1 MGLQMGKYKQLAL
14 NSVLFSLNAFAT
26 KLITFLLVPLYTYY
40 MSAGEFG
47 LTDMSLTVINLA
59 TPLFTLSIA
68 EASVRFVIRDKDRAD
83 DYISVSFLITLISIA
98 IVFFLAPLLD
108 LEVFGGLGKYKM
120 LFVLSYATSALMNL
134 CGEIARGLGEVK
146 LIPICAG
153 LASFVTLVSALVLIG
168 MFGLGIAGYYV
179 SVTIGPAFAICLYMS
194 IGGLASSV
202 HRGAARILKFSKH
215 EAVEFLQP
223 MLAYSLPLIPNN
235 LFWWMSTGIN
245 RFYITG
251 MLGIAASGMFAAA
264 SKIPGLLNTAYSVF
278 QQAWQLSAFQ
288 ENDAG
293 EIEQFFSSVFRLL
306 QAVMTSLCAV
316 LSLLAPV
323 VASLLLQGETYRAW
337 PMVGILLLSNL
348 FNIFASF
355 YGTVYS
361 TTMHTSFIMKTTMFG
376 ALSCVFLTP
385 VFLSILGIVGA
396 CVASA
401 LGQMLVFVLRAIDTR
416 KYMRFEANWTYL
428 LPTLLILTVQAVVV
442 SSLVVGWQAI
452 SCACALLVIVIQAV
466 QVIKGFHLFK
476 RN

>member
-1 MGLQMGKYKQLAL
+1 MGRYKNLAL
-14 NSVLFSLNAFAT
+14 NSLLFSLNAIAT

-68 EASVRFVIRDKDRAD
+68 EASVRFIVRDRRRAD
-83 DYISVSFLITLISIA
+83 EYIFVSMLITLASI
-98 IVFFLAPLLD
+98 IMVIILTPILN
-108 LEVFGGLGKYKM
+108 LEFFGGLGEYKP
-120 LFVLSYATSALMNL
+120 LFVLAYAASALMNL
-134 CGEIARGLGEVK
+134 CGEIARGMGEVK

-153 LASFVTLVSALVLIG
+153 MASLVTLFSALLLIG
-168 MFGLGIAGYYV
+168 MFGLGITGYFV
-179 SVTIGPAFAICLYMS
+179 SVSIGPALAVCLYMS

-202 HRGAARILKFSKH
+202 RNGAIRIFNNKSETAEL
-215 EAVEFLQP
+215 LGP

-235 LFWWMSTGIN
+235 LFWWLSTGIN

-264 SKIPGLLNTAYSVF
+264 SKIPNLLNTAYSVF

-288 ENDAG
+288 ETDAN
-293 EIEQFFSSVFRLL
+293 EIESFFTSVFRLL

-316 LSLLAPV
+316 LSLFAPLI
-323 VASLLLQGETYRAW
+323 ASLLLQGETYRAW
-337 PMVGILLLSNL
+337 PMIGVLLLSNL

-361 TTMHTSFIMKTTMFG
+361 TTMHTSFIMKTTAFG
-376 ALSCVFLTP
+376 ALSSVFLTP
-385 VFLSILGIVGA
+385 VLLSILGTIGA
-396 CVASA
+396 CAASA
-401 LGQMLVFVLRAIDTR
+401 LGQMLVFALRVVDAK
-416 KYMRFEANWTYL
+416 KYIHFEVNWRYF
-428 LPTLLILTVQAVVV
+428 LPTLLLLTAQAVVS
-442 SSLVVGWQAI
+442 SSLMMGWQMI
-452 SCACALLVIVIQAV
+452 SGVCALLVIGIQVV
-466 QVIKGFHLFK
+466 QVVKDFHLFE